1 MRGHGLC
8 SPKCAPVGCLMRPSS
23 KSSTRTKPG
32 GEPIPAPAQDRP
44 LGSRAHDGTV
54 AAKAY
59 EVARSSSGK
68 ILAVGGELKASVCLY
83 HGREA
88 LLSDPVGDLTDPRTY
103 RQYIDLIRQFTK
115 EHDFNTDAI
124 AHDLHPLYMST
135 QFARGLGLPMIA
147 VQHHHAHVVS
157 VMVDSVVA
165 GPVVGVCAD
174 GVGYGSD
181 GAAWGCEV
189 MACDASGFERLA
201 HLEYFP
207 MFGGDV
213 AAIQTWRPAAALL
226 KQALGEQWR
235 KLMPAS
241 FDRVP
246 ESDLE
251 AFDRITSGKVNLPMT
266 SSLGR
271 VFDAVSCM
279 LGLCY
284 QNEREAQAAIALEAA
299 CSSEPVEA
307 YPYETTTSTTSFTMS
322 LAPMVRAIVKDL
334 RAKKDVSTMAA
345 RFHETIARMLAASA
359 MMACE
364 MSGVSTT
371 VLSGGCFANR
381 RLLSRMSER
390 LRERGLTVVQ
400 ARRVS
405 CGDAGLALGQAV
417 AAAAM
422 RERAGV
428 CAWQCPEK

>member
-1 MRGHGLC
+1 MMR
-8 SPKCAPVGCLMRPSS
+8 SSS
-23 KSSTRTKPG
+23 KSKAGSKPDRKA
-32 GEPIPAPAQDRP
+32 PPAQEE
-44 LGSRAHDGTV
+44 RACSGGADTSSAV
-54 AAKAY
+54 VAKAY
-59 EVARSSSGK
+59 ELAHASSSR

-83 HGREA
+83 SRREA
-88 LLSDPVGDLTDPRTY
+88 LLSDPVGNLTDPRTY
-103 RQYIDLIRQFTK
+103 RQFVELIEQLRSRHHFSP
-115 EHDFNTDAI
+115 DAV

-135 QFARGLGLPMIA
+135 QYARGLGIPTIGI
-147 VQHHHAHVVS
+147 QHHHAHVVS
-157 VMVDSVVA
+157 LMADSGIA
-165 GPVVGVCAD
+165 GPVVGVCCD

-189 MACDASGFERLA
+189 MACDASDFERLS

-207 MFGGDV
+207 MFGGD
-213 AAIQTWRPAAALL
+213 AAAVQTWRPAAALL

-235 KLMPAS
+235 KLMPPS
-241 FDRVP
+241 FARVP
-246 ESDLE
+246 ESDLD
-251 AFDRITSGKVNLPMT
+251 AFDRVTSGKVDLPMT

-279 LGLCY
+279 LGLCD

-299 CSSEPVEA
+299 CSSESVEA
-307 YPYETTTSTTSFTMS
+307 FPYETTTSNRCFRMS

-334 RAKKDVSTMAA
+334 RSKKDVGTMAA

-371 VLSGGCFANR
+371 VLSGGCFYNR
-381 RLLSRMSER
+381 RLLSRMTDR
-390 LRERGLTVVQ
+390 LRDRGITVVQ

-422 RERAGV
+422 RERAGP
-428 CAWQCPEK
+428 CA

>member
-1 MRGHGLC
+1 M
-8 SPKCAPVGCLMRPSS
+8 A
-23 KSSTRTKPG
+23 
-32 GEPIPAPAQDRP
+32 
-44 LGSRAHDGTV
+44 RAT
-54 AAKAY
+54 
-59 EVARSSSGK
+59 SGK
-68 ILAVGGELKASVCLY
+68 ILAVGGELKASICLY
-83 HGREA
+83 SSREA
-88 LLSDPVGDLTDPRTY
+88 LLSDPVGNLTDPRTY
-103 RQYIDLIRQFTK
+103 RQYLQLIEQVTQRHGFRP
-115 EHDFNTDAI
+115 DAV

-135 QFARGLGLPMIA
+135 QYARNLGIPTIA
-147 VQHHHAHVVS
+147 VQHHHAHIVS
-157 VMVDSVVA
+157 QMAEFGIV
-165 GPVVGVCAD
+165 GPVVGTCCD

-207 MFGGDV
+207 MFGGDA

-235 KLMPAS
+235 KLMPPS
-241 FDRVP
+241 FARVP
-246 ESDLE
+246 ESDLD
-251 AFDRITSGKVNLPMT
+251 AFDRVTSGKVDLPMT

-271 VFDAVSCM
+271 VFDAVSNM
-279 LGLCY
+279 LGLCD

-299 CSSEPVEA
+299 CSPEMVEA
-307 YPYETTTSTTSFTMS
+307 YPYETTTSTGCYKMS

-334 RAKKDVSTMAA
+334 RAKKDVGTMAA

-371 VLSGGCFANR
+371 VLSGGCFYNR
-381 RLLSRMSER
+381 RLLSRMTDR

-400 ARRVS
+400 ACRVS

-417 AAAAM
+417 VAAAV
-422 RERAGV
+422 RERTGT
-428 CAWQCPEK
+428 CA